1 MSGWTRRRPPNP
13 RRAFGARDAVDIG
26 SPWRA
31 LLVRVCAVDT
41 LDQTRVT
48 DAQLAADQSECR
60 QRSTY
65 ASYDDF
71 IGKFI
76 TAHTRFDGK
85 NYALCLK
92 AKGYTEGPAAAN

>member
-1 MSGWTRRRPPNP
+1 MTRWTS
-13 RRAFGARDAVDIG
+13 AVLGALFLSACVPSIRWTKPG
-26 SPWRA
+26 
-31 LLVRVCAVDT
+31 
-41 LDQTRVT
+41 VT